1 MAEQSEIPKPSPYGG
16 NPQALCQKARP
27 ADCDE
32 IAALAT
38 EALAEKAVQ
47 RGGRLLL
54 STQFPGGLTSAELAA
69 ATADERKGIWVA
81 RLSDAA
87 VGFAL
92 AELQKLANGG
102 LIVRARALYVLKEAR
117 GVGVG
122 ESLMK
127 AVLDWA
133 ARSGAEG
140 VDSVALPG
148 DRATKNF
155 FEQFG
160 LKARAILVHRSLK
173 E

>member
-1 MAEQSEIPKPSPYGG
+1 MAEQPETPEPGAYGS
-16 NPQALCQKARP
+16 NPQALCEKARP
-27 ADCDE
+27 ADCAE
-32 IAALAT
+32 IAAIAT
-38 EALAEKAVQ
+38 EALAEKAAQ
-47 RGGRLLL
+47 RGGSLLL
-54 STQFPGGLTSAELAA
+54 RTQFPGGLTSAELAA
-69 ATADERKGIWVA
+69 ATLDERKGIWVA

-92 AELQKLANGG
+92 AELQELAEGG
-102 LIVRARALYVLKEAR
+102 FVAKARALYVLKEAR

-122 ESLMK
+122 ESLME

-133 ARSGAEG
+133 ASSGAEG